1 MLVITRG
8 IAKRIL
14 ISGGITIEVL
24 GVGRGKMVKLGITA
38 PAGVQIAREEIAE
51 RFGKELRARKREVAN

>member
-38 PAGVQIAREEIAE
+38 PAGVQIARED
-51 RFGKELRARKREVAN
+51 VQTM